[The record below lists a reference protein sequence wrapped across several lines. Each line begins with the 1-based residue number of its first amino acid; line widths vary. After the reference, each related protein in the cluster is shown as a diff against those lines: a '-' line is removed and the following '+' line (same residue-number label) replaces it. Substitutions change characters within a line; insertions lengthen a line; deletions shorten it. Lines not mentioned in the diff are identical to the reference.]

1 MVCVYGEE
9 SMIVEFT
16 AGNSSLFFYLFF
28 RDTEKSYAKRD
39 VVELTHP
46 LTKIKSRLENTIIL
60 MNN

>member
-1 MVCVYGEE
+1 
-9 SMIVEFT
+9 MIVEFT

-46 LTKIKSRLENTIIL
+46 LTKIKSRLENTKIL